1 MIPQLVV
8 YTLASYRWLAQL
20 VGSRKEKKYKFNKSN
35 RQLTFGQVLRGEM
48 TSSATVQSGLV
59 LPNLEPGMGKSAAML
74 GLSAGL
80 GGAEMELQKMLID
93 ERMKCE
99 NHRTNYQTLKAEH
112 ASLQDEFTQAQSE
125 LKRLLSDRQAQQEK
139 LQLLLAELRG
149 ELLDKTRE
157 LEELRLQ
164 VMTPQR
170 LELLRAQVQQ
180 EMEAPVRERFNKLE
194 EETEKYRSEYNKL
207 RYEYTFLKS
216 QFDHEREEHA
226 HILEERRIRYEAEV
240 NRLEKDRQDLIVQYQ
255 GSDPLRDGKR
265 VEALLREKAQLHLR
279 LKGLEAEVAEL
290 RAQKENSGQQAES
303 VQRIQIRQITE
314 SQTAIKSLEAERQ
327 SLHQQLV
334 RMERELH
341 LSHEQNSQVT
351 TRLHKAE
358 REVNSLT
365 CQIESL
371 KHSHKLELAS
381 VKLEC
386 ARSKGE
392 VERERDTLQGQVD
405 GLQADLEVLQA
416 AVERHKEVLVEKE
429 REMVRK
435 VQSAREEEFHKTA
448 ALHEE
453 KLELENH
460 LAALEQ
466 QRALQAAADQA
477 QKEEWEERL
486 RSAQQGEESSRRE
499 LQNLRIKLQ
508 QQSSQL
514 EELERQRAE
523 ISDLQQNQELGVQLG
538 TLSHSE
544 SDMMETNQRLRDT
557 LERVREELRT
567 ARAQAEKSQ
576 HEAERLVED
585 CQVGWLEEKHKLQE
599 REAELQQKYSQ
610 VKEKLQRAAVAQK
623 KRKTLTENKEK
634 KLQDKV
640 QLLEA
645 KLEEL
650 ELEAAAAKKR
660 SSFSE
665 EQAQLSRR
673 LKELQRRHNE
683 FRRLLL
689 GAQGPF
695 GAGPTFPTS
704 SPMPFLLLG
713 SEGPLSNIP
722 EEQHQK
728 ELSLLRRRLEDLE
741 SAQQQQLEE
750 LGSLVKGVSSH
761 VTEGMCEMQSV
772 SVTQ

>member
-1 MIPQLVV
+1 MRRGCDSTRGWG
-8 YTLASYRWLAQL
+8 TLL
-20 VGSRKEKKYKFNKSN
+20 K
-35 RQLTFGQVLRGEM
+35 
-48 TSSATVQSGLV
+48 SGLV

-499 LQNLRIKLQ
+499 LQNLRSALFTVRKELCC
-508 QQSSQL
+508 SQF
-514 EELERQRAE
+514 
-523 ISDLQQNQELGVQLG
+523 QNQELGVQLG

-695 GAGPTFPTS
+695 GCNNVS
-704 SPMPFLLLG
+704 ILLQ
-713 SEGPLSNIP
+713 

>member
-1 MIPQLVV
+1 
-8 YTLASYRWLAQL
+8 
-20 VGSRKEKKYKFNKSN
+20 
-35 RQLTFGQVLRGEM
+35 M
-48 TSSATVQSGLV
+48 TSSAIGHSAPL

-112 ASLQDEFTQAQSE
+112 ASLQDEFTRAQGE

-207 RYEYTFLKS
+207 RYDFTFLKS
-216 QFDHEREEHA
+216 QFDHQREEHA
-226 HILEERRIRYEAEV
+226 HKLEETRIRYEAEIAH
-240 NRLEKDRQDLIVQYQ
+240 LEKDREELVAQYQ
-255 GSDPLRDGKR
+255 SLDPLRDGKR

-290 RAQKENSGQQAES
+290 RAQKENSGQQAEN
-303 VQRIQIRQITE
+303 VQRIQIRQLTE
-314 SQTAIKSLEAERQ
+314 SQAAVKSLEAERQ
-327 SLHQQLV
+327 SLRLQLE
-334 RMERELH
+334 RMESELH
-341 LSHEQNSQVT
+341 LTHEQNSQLT
-351 TRLHKAE
+351 GRLHKAE

-371 KHSHKLELAS
+371 KHSHKLEVAS

-392 VERERDTLQGQVD
+392 LERERDALQGQID
-405 GLQADLEVLQA
+405 GLQADVEVLKA
-416 AVERHKEVLVEKE
+416 AVARHKEVLLEKE
-429 REMVRK
+429 RELVRK
-435 VQSAREEEFHKTA
+435 VQSAREEEFRKTA
-448 ALHEE
+448 TLHEE
-453 KLELENH
+453 KLEVENR

-466 QRALQAAADQA
+466 QRALQDATDHA
-477 QKEEWEERL
+477 QMEEWEERL
-486 RSAQQGEESSRRE
+486 RSTQQGEESARKE
-499 LQNLRIKLQ
+499 LQNLRSKLQ

-514 EELERQRAE
+514 EELERQKAE
-523 ISDLQQNQELGVQLG
+523 IADLQQNQELGVQLG
-538 TLSHSE
+538 TLAHSE
-544 SDMMETNQRLRDT
+544 SDLMETNQRLRET
-557 LERVREELRT
+557 LDRLREDLRT
-567 ARAQAEKSQ
+567 ARAQAERSQ

-585 CQVGWLEEKHKLQE
+585 RRVEWLEEKHKLQE

-634 KLQDKV
+634 RLQDKI
-640 QLLEA
+640 QLQEA
-645 KLEEL
+645 KIEEL

-665 EQAQLSRR
+665 EHAQLNRR
-673 LKELQRRHNE
+673 LKELQRRNNE

-689 GAQGPF
+689 GGQGPYS
-695 GAGPTFPTS
+695 AGP
-704 SPMPFLLLG
+704 PFLT
-713 SEGPLSNIP
+713 SPTPFANIP
-722 EEQHQK
+722 EEQHQR
-728 ELSLLRRRLEDLE
+728 ELSLLHRRLEDLE

-750 LGSLVKGVSSH
+750 LGSLVHRGQDP
-761 VTEGMCEMQSV
+761 TPLPDL
-772 SVTQ
+772 

>member
-1 MIPQLVV
+1 
-8 YTLASYRWLAQL
+8 
-20 VGSRKEKKYKFNKSN
+20 
-35 RQLTFGQVLRGEM
+35 M
-48 TSSATVQSGLV
+48 TSSALGQSAHLV
-59 LPNLEPGMGKSAAML
+59 PNLEPGMGKSAAML

-112 ASLQDEFTQAQSE
+112 SSLQDEFTRAQGE

-180 EMEAPVRERFNKLE
+180 EMEGPVRERFNKLE

-207 RYEYTFLKS
+207 RYDCTFLKS
-216 QFDHEREEHA
+216 QLDHQREEHA
-226 HILEERRIRYEAEV
+226 RILEEKSILYEAEIS
-240 NRLEKDRQDLIVQYQ
+240 RLEKDREDLVAQYQ
-255 GSDPLRDGKR
+255 GSDLLRDGKR

-290 RAQKENSGQQAES
+290 RAQKENSGQQAEN
-303 VQRIQIRQITE
+303 VQRIQIRQLTE
-314 SQTAIKSLEAERQ
+314 SQATLKSLEAERQ
-327 SLHQQLV
+327 SLRLQL
-334 RMERELH
+334 ERTESELN
-341 LSHEQNSQVT
+341 LSHEQNSQLT
-351 TRLHKAE
+351 GRLHKAE
-358 REVNSLT
+358 RGVNSLT

-371 KHSHKLELAS
+371 KHSHKLEVAS

-386 ARSKGE
+386 TRSKGE
-392 VERERDTLQGQVD
+392 LERERDTLQGQIES
-405 GLQADLEVLQA
+405 LQADVDVLKA
-416 AVERHKEVLVEKE
+416 SVERHKEALVEKE

-435 VQSAREEEFHKTA
+435 VQSAREEEFRKTA

-453 KLELENH
+453 KLDLENR
-460 LAALEQ
+460 LATLEQ
-466 QRALQAAADQA
+466 QRALQDAADNTQR
-477 QKEEWEERL
+477 EEWEERVH
-486 RSAQQGEESSRRE
+486 SAQHGEDSARRE
-499 LQNLRIKLQ
+499 LQGLRTKLQ

-514 EELERQRAE
+514 EELERQKGE
-523 ISDLQQNQELGVQLG
+523 IADLQQQNQELGVQLG

-544 SDMMETNQRLRDT
+544 SDLMETNQRLKET
-557 LERVREELRT
+557 LDRFREELRT
-567 ARAQAEKSQ
+567 ARAQAERSQ
-576 HEAERLVED
+576 HEAERQVED
-585 CQVGWLEEKHKLQE
+585 RRVEWLEEKHKLQE

-610 VKEKLQRAAVAQK
+610 AKEKLQRAAVAQK

-634 KLQDKV
+634 RLQDKI

-650 ELEAAAAKKR
+650 ELEASAAKKR

-689 GAQGPF
+689 GGQAPF
-695 GAGPTFPTS
+695 SSGHAFLTS
-704 SPMPFLLLG
+704 SPTPFLLLG
-713 SEGPLSNIP
+713 SEGPMSNIP
-722 EEQHQK
+722 EEQHQR

-750 LGSLVKGVSSH
+750 LGSLVQKDRDA
-761 VTEGMCEMQSV
+761 TPQPDL
-772 SVTQ
+772 

>member
-1 MIPQLVV
+1 M
-8 YTLASYRWLAQL
+8 TTSA
-20 VGSRKEKKYKFNKSN
+20 
-35 RQLTFGQVLRGEM
+35 FGQ
-48 TSSATVQSGLV
+48 SAPLV
-59 LPNLEPGMGKSAAML
+59 PNLEPGMGKSAAML

-80 GGAEMELQKMLID
+80 GGAEMELQKMLIN

-112 ASLQDEFTQAQSE
+112 ASLQDEFTRAQGE

-207 RYEYTFLKS
+207 RYDCTFLKS
-216 QFDHEREEHA
+216 QFDHQREEHA
-226 HILEERRIRYEAEV
+226 RILEERSIRFEAEIS
-240 NRLEKDRQDLIVQYQ
+240 RLEKEKEELVAQYQ

-265 VEALLREKAQLHLR
+265 VETLLREKAQLHLR

-290 RAQKENSGQQAES
+290 RAQKENSGQQAEN
-303 VQRIQIRQITE
+303 VQRIQIRQLTE
-314 SQTAIKSLEAERQ
+314 SQAAVKSLEAERQ
-327 SLHQQLV
+327 SLRLQLE
-334 RMERELH
+334 RMDSELH
-341 LSHEQNSQVT
+341 LSHEQNSQLT
-351 TRLHKAE
+351 GRLHKAE
-358 REVNSLT
+358 REVNALS

-371 KHSHKLELAS
+371 KHSHKLEVAS
-381 VKLEC
+381 IKLEC
-386 ARSKGE
+386 TRSKGE
-392 VERERDTLQGQVD
+392 LERERDTLQGQID
-405 GLQADLEVLQA
+405 GLQADVEVLKA
-416 AVERHKEVLVEKE
+416 AVERHKEVLIEKE
-429 REMVRK
+429 REVVRK
-435 VQSAREEEFHKTA
+435 VQSAREEEFRKTA
-448 ALHEE
+448 TLHEE
-453 KLELENH
+453 KLELENRI
-460 LAALEQ
+460 AALEQ
-466 QRALQAAADQA
+466 QRALQDAADHA

-486 RSAQQGEESSRRE
+486 HSTQHGEESARRE
-499 LQNLRIKLQ
+499 LQSLRTKLQ

-514 EELERQRAE
+514 EELERQKAE
-523 ISDLQQNQELGVQLG
+523 VADLQQQNQELGVQLG

-544 SDMMETNQRLRDT
+544 SELMETNQRLRET
-557 LERVREELRT
+557 LDRMREELRT
-567 ARAQAEKSQ
+567 ARAQAERGQ

-585 CQVGWLEEKHKLQE
+585 RRVEWLEEKHKLQE
-599 REAELQQKYSQ
+599 RESELQQKYTQ

-634 KLQDKV
+634 RQGDKI

-645 KLEEL
+645 KIEEL

-665 EQAQLSRR
+665 EQAQLNRR

-689 GAQGPF
+689 GGQGPYS
-695 GAGPTFPTS
+695 AGPAFLTS
-704 SPMPFLLLG
+704 SPTPFLLLG

-722 EEQHQK
+722 EEQHQR

-750 LGSLVKGVSSH
+750 LGSLV
-761 VTEGMCEMQSV
+761 QRDRD
-772 SVTQ
+772 QPDL

>member
-1 MIPQLVV
+1 
-8 YTLASYRWLAQL
+8 
-20 VGSRKEKKYKFNKSN
+20 
-35 RQLTFGQVLRGEM
+35 M
-48 TSSATVQSGLV
+48 TSPATGQSALLS
-59 LPNLEPGMGKSAAML
+59 NLESGMGKSAAML

-112 ASLQDEFTQAQSE
+112 ASLQDEFMRVKGE
-125 LKRLLSDRQAQQEK
+125 MKRLVNDKQAQQEK

-157 LEELRLQ
+157 LEEFRMQ

-194 EETEKYRSEYNKL
+194 EETEKYRSEYSKL

-216 QFDHEREEHA
+216 QFDHQREEHVR
-226 HILEERRIRYEAEV
+226 ILEERRIRYEAEISH
-240 NRLEKDRQDLIVQYQ
+240 LEKDREDLVAQYK
-255 GSDPLRDGKR
+255 GSDLLRDVKR

-290 RAQKENSGQQAES
+290 QAQKENWGHQAEN
-303 VQRIQIRQITE
+303 VQRTQIRELTE
-314 SQTAIKSLEAERQ
+314 SQAAVKSLEAERQ
-327 SLHQQLV
+327 SLRLQLE
-334 RMERELH
+334 RMESEFH
-341 LSHEQNSQVT
+341 LSHEQNSQLT
-351 TRLHKAE
+351 ARLHKAE
-358 REVNSLT
+358 REVNSFT
-365 CQIESL
+365 SQIESL
-371 KHSHKLELAS
+371 KHSHKLEMAS

-386 ARSKGE
+386 SRSKAE
-392 VERERDTLQGQVD
+392 VERERDTLQAQID
-405 GLQADLEVLQA
+405 GLQTDVELLKA
-416 AVERHKEVLVEKE
+416 AVEQHKEVLVEKE
-429 REMVRK
+429 REMMRK
-435 VQSAREEEFHKTA
+435 VQSAREEEFQKIA
-448 ALHEE
+448 SLHEE
-453 KLELENH
+453 KLEVENR

-466 QRALQAAADQA
+466 QRALQDAADHA
-477 QKEEWEERL
+477 QKEEWAEHL
-486 RSAQQGEESSRRE
+486 RSTQQGEESSRRE
-499 LQNLRIKLQ
+499 LQNLRTKLQ

-514 EELERQRAE
+514 QELERQKAE
-523 ISDLQQNQELGVQLG
+523 ITDLQQHNQDLGVQLG

-544 SDMMETNQRLRDT
+544 RNLMETNKQLRET
-557 LERVREELRT
+557 LDRVREELQV
-567 ARAQAEKSQ
+567 ARAQAERSQ

-585 CQVGWLEEKHKLQE
+585 HRVEWLEEKHKLQE

-623 KRKTLTENKEK
+623 KRKTLTENKDK
-634 KLQDKV
+634 KLQDKI

-645 KLEEL
+645 KIEEL
-650 ELEAAAAKKR
+650 ELEAAAAKKH

-695 GAGPTFPTS
+695 SAGPAFLAS
-704 SPMPFLLLG
+704 SPTPFLLLG
-713 SEGPLSNIP
+713 SEGLMSNIT
-722 EEQHQK
+722 EEQHQR

-741 SAQQQQLEE
+741 SAQQQQLVE
-750 LGSLVKGVSSH
+750 LGSLVQRDQDSTPHPDV
-761 VTEGMCEMQSV
+761 
-772 SVTQ
+772 

>member
-1 MIPQLVV
+1 
-8 YTLASYRWLAQL
+8 
-20 VGSRKEKKYKFNKSN
+20 
-35 RQLTFGQVLRGEM
+35 
-48 TSSATVQSGLV
+48 
-59 LPNLEPGMGKSAAML
+59 
-74 GLSAGL
+74 
-80 GGAEMELQKMLID
+80 MELQKMLID

-112 ASLQDEFTQAQSE
+112 SSLQDEFTRAQGE

-207 RYEYTFLKS
+207 RYDCTFLKS
-216 QFDHEREEHA
+216 QLDHQREEHA
-226 HILEERRIRYEAEV
+226 RILEEKSILYEAEIS
-240 NRLEKDRQDLIVQYQ
+240 RLEKDREDLVAQYQ
-255 GSDPLRDGKR
+255 GSDLLRDGKR

-290 RAQKENSGQQAES
+290 RAQKENSGQQAEN
-303 VQRIQIRQITE
+303 VQRIQIRQLTE
-314 SQTAIKSLEAERQ
+314 SQATLKSLEAERQ
-327 SLHQQLV
+327 SLRLQL
-334 RMERELH
+334 ERTESELN
-341 LSHEQNSQVT
+341 LSHEQNSQLT
-351 TRLHKAE
+351 GRLHKAE
-358 REVNSLT
+358 RDVNSLT

-371 KHSHKLELAS
+371 KHSHKLEVAS

-386 ARSKGE
+386 TRSKGE
-392 VERERDTLQGQVD
+392 LERERDTLQGQIESV
-405 GLQADLEVLQA
+405 QADVEVLKA
-416 AVERHKEVLVEKE
+416 SVERHKEALVEKE
-429 REMVRK
+429 RELVRK
-435 VQSAREEEFHKTA
+435 VQSAREEEFRKTA

-453 KLELENH
+453 KLDLENR
-460 LAALEQ
+460 LATLEQ
-466 QRALQAAADQA
+466 QRALQDAADNTK
-477 QKEEWEERL
+477 KEEWEERV
-486 RSAQQGEESSRRE
+486 RSAQHGEESARRE
-499 LQNLRIKLQ
+499 LQSLRTKLQ

-514 EELERQRAE
+514 EELERQKGE
-523 ISDLQQNQELGVQLG
+523 IADLQQQNQELGVQLG

-544 SDMMETNQRLRDT
+544 SDLMETNHRLKET
-557 LERVREELRT
+557 LDRLREELRT
-567 ARAQAEKSQ
+567 ARAQAERSQ
-576 HEAERLVED
+576 HEAERQVED
-585 CQVGWLEEKHKLQE
+585 QRVEWLEEKHKLQE

-610 VKEKLQRAAVAQK
+610 AKEKLQRAAVAQK

-634 KLQDKV
+634 RLQDKI
-640 QLLEA
+640 QRLEA

-650 ELEAAAAKKR
+650 ELEASAAKKR

-689 GAQGPF
+689 GGQAPF
-695 GAGPTFPTS
+695 SSGHAFLTS
-704 SPMPFLLLG
+704 SPTPFLLLG
-713 SEGPLSNIP
+713 SEGPMSNIP
-722 EEQHQK
+722 EEQHQR

-750 LGSLVKGVSSH
+750 LGSLVQKDRGA
-761 VTEGMCEMQSV
+761 TPQPDL
-772 SVTQ
+772 